1 VRGAGVTVPE
11 VPLPAGPGTPAGT
24 TRGLP
29 PLLPGPHLR
38 RLDVI
43 TVVATFGGLLF
54 GYDTG
59 VINGA
64 LDPMV
69 ADLGLTPA
77 SEGLVTSSLLVGAA
91 LGALATG
98 RLADRL
104 GRRRTL
110 VWLAVVFFL
119 GAVGSVVAP
128 TVEVMLPL
136 RFVLGAAV
144 GGASVTVPVYLAE
157 LAPTERR
164 GAITGRNE
172 IAIVVGQLAAFVI
185 NAVIGTVWGEHPG
198 VWRYMLAVQA
208 VPAVAL
214 FAGMLRMPE
223 SPRWLLTQGRE
234 DEALAVLRQVR
245 DHGRAAA
252 ELREVRDLVREEQA
266 VEQRR
271 AGWRDLRVPWV
282 RRLVL
287 VGVGVA
293 VVNQLGGINA
303 VMYYGTQLLRQSGFS
318 GDVALVANVL
328 NGVFSVLGMLVGL
341 RLINRVTRR
350 HLLLVGLTGII
361 FSHLMIALCS
371 AALPEGTTRSVAVTA
386 FLVLF
391 VGFNQSSV
399 GLVCWVILAELFP
412 LRVRGFA
419 IGLCV
424 FWNWTANAVISG
436 FFPTVVAGI
445 GVNGTF
451 LLFAAVN
458 VLSWLFVRFVLPETR
473 DRSLEQLEHDF
484 RGAAA

>member
-1 VRGAGVTVPE
+1 
-11 VPLPAGPGTPAGT
+11 
-24 TRGLP
+24 
-29 PLLPGPHLR
+29 
-38 RLDVI
+38 
-43 TVVATFGGLLF
+43 
-54 GYDTG
+54 
-59 VINGA
+59 
-64 LDPMV
+64 MV

-77 SEGLVTSSLLVGAA
+77 TEGLVTSSLLVGAA
-91 LGALATG
+91 IGALLCG
-98 RLADRL
+98 RLADRV
-104 GRRRTL
+104 GRRRAL
-110 VWLAVVFFL
+110 VGLAVVFFV
-119 GAVGSVVAP
+119 GALGSVVAP
-128 TVEVMLPL
+128 SFEVMAAT
-136 RFVLGAAV
+136 RFVLGLAV

-185 NAVIGTVWGEHPG
+185 NAVIGTVWSDHPG

-223 SPRWLLTQGRE
+223 SPRWLLSRGRE

-245 DHGRAAA
+245 DPGRAAA
-252 ELREVRDLVREEQA
+252 ELREVRDLVAHE
-266 VEQRR
+266 R
-271 AGWRDLRVPWV
+271 ADAARGQGGWAELRLAWV

-287 VGVGVA
+287 IGVGVA

-328 NGVFSVLGMLVGL
+328 NGVFSVLGMLIGL
-341 RLINRVTRR
+341 RVINRVTRR
-350 HLLLVGLTGII
+350 GLLLVGLTGII
-361 FSHLMIALCS
+361 ASHLLIALCS
-371 AALPEGTTRSVAVTA
+371 AAIPEGTGRSVAVTF

-424 FWNWTANAVISG
+424 FWNWAANAVISG
-436 FFPTVVAGI
+436 FFPSVVAGI

-451 LLFAAVN
+451 LLFAALN

-473 DRSLEQLEHDF
+473 DRSLEQLEEDF
-484 RGAAA
+484 RAARP

>member
-1 VRGAGVTVPE
+1 MTAAA
-11 VPLPAGPGTPAGT
+11 PAGHGPA
-24 TRGLP
+24 LP

-77 SEGLVTSSLLVGAA
+77 TEGLVTSSLLVGAA
-91 LGALATG
+91 LGALVTG
-98 RLADRL
+98 RLADRI

-110 VWLAVVFFL
+110 VALAVVFFL

-128 TVEVMLPL
+128 SVGVMLPM

-172 IAIVVGQLAAFVI
+172 IAIVIGQLAAFVI
-185 NAVIGTVWGEHPG
+185 NAVIGTVWSDHPG

-223 SPRWLLTQGRE
+223 SPRWLLARGRE
-234 DEALAVLRQVR
+234 EAALAVLREVR
-245 DHGRAAA
+245 DPERAAA
-252 ELREVRDLVREEQA
+252 ELGEVRALVEAERES
-266 VEQRR
+266 RR
-271 AGWRDLRVPWV
+271 GGWADLRLPWV

-287 VGVGVA
+287 IGVGVA

-328 NGVFSVLGMLVGL
+328 NGVFSVLGMLIGL

-350 HLLLVGLTGII
+350 RLLLVGLTGII
-361 FSHLMIALCS
+361 ASHLMIALCS

-399 GLVCWVILAELFP
+399 GLLCWVILAELFP

-419 IGLCV
+419 IGLSV

-473 DRSLEQLEHDF
+473 DRSLEQLEADF
-484 RGAAA
+484 RASSA

>member
-1 VRGAGVTVPE
+1 M
-11 VPLPAGPGTPAGT
+11 
-24 TRGLP
+24 
-29 PLLPGPHLR
+29 LPGPHLR

-77 SEGLVTSSLLVGAA
+77 TEGLVTSSLLVGAA
-91 LGALATG
+91 IGALLGG

-110 VWLAVVFFL
+110 VALAVVFFL

-128 TVEVMLPL
+128 SFEVMAVV
-136 RFVLGAAV
+136 RFLLGVAV

-185 NAVIGTVWGEHPG
+185 NAVIGTVWSDHPG

-214 FAGMLRMPE
+214 FVGMLRMPE
-223 SPRWLLTQGRE
+223 SPRWLLARGRD

-245 DHGRAAA
+245 DPGRAAA
-252 ELREVRDLVREEQA
+252 ELLEVRTAVEAEQA
-266 VEQRR
+266 
-271 AGWRDLRVPWV
+271 AGERGNGGWAELRLPWV

-287 VGVGVA
+287 IGVGVA

-328 NGVFSVLGMLVGL
+328 NGVFSVLGMLIGL
-341 RLINRVTRR
+341 RVINRVTRR
-350 HLLLVGLTGII
+350 GLLLVGLTGII
-361 FSHLMIALCS
+361 GSHLLIALSS
-371 AALPEGTTRSVAVTA
+371 AALPEGTGRSVAVTA

-419 IGLCV
+419 IGLSV
-424 FWNWTANAVISG
+424 FWNWTANAIISG
-436 FFPTVVAGI
+436 FFPSVVAGI

-451 LLFAAVN
+451 LLFAGVN

-473 DRSLEQLEHDF
+473 DRSLEQLEADF
-484 RGAAA
+484 RAARA

>member
-1 VRGAGVTVPE
+1 M
-11 VPLPAGPGTPAGT
+11 
-24 TRGLP
+24 
-29 PLLPGPHLR
+29 LPGPHLR

-77 SEGLVTSSLLVGAA
+77 TEGLVTSSLLVGAA
-91 LGALATG
+91 LGALLGG

-110 VWLAVVFFL
+110 VALAVVFFL
-119 GAVGSVVAP
+119 GAVGSVAAP
-128 TVEVMLPL
+128 SFEVMAVV
-136 RFVLGAAV
+136 RFLLGVAV

-185 NAVIGTVWGEHPG
+185 NAVIGTVWSDHPG

-214 FAGMLRMPE
+214 FVGMLRMPE
-223 SPRWLLTQGRE
+223 SPRWLLARGRD

-245 DHGRAAA
+245 DPGRAAA
-252 ELREVRDLVREEQA
+252 ELLEVRTA
-266 VEQRR
+266 VEAEHA
-271 AGWRDLRVPWV
+271 AGERGTGGWAELRLPWV

-287 VGVGVA
+287 IGVGVA

-328 NGVFSVLGMLVGL
+328 NGVFSVLGMLIGL
-341 RLINRVTRR
+341 RVINRVTRR
-350 HLLLVGLTGII
+350 GLLLVGLTGII
-361 FSHLMIALCS
+361 ASHLLIALSS
-371 AALPEGTTRSVAVTA
+371 AALPEGTGRSVAVTA

-419 IGLCV
+419 IGLSV
-424 FWNWTANAVISG
+424 FWNWTANAIISG
-436 FFPTVVAGI
+436 FFPSVVAGI

-451 LLFAAVN
+451 LLFAGVN

-473 DRSLEQLEHDF
+473 DRSLEQLEADF
-484 RGAAA
+484 RAARA

>member
-1 VRGAGVTVPE
+1 M
-11 VPLPAGPGTPAGT
+11 
-24 TRGLP
+24 
-29 PLLPGPHLR
+29 LPGPHLR

-77 SEGLVTSSLLVGAA
+77 TEGLVTSSLLVGAA
-91 LGALATG
+91 LGALVCG

-110 VWLAVVFFL
+110 VVLAVVFFL
-119 GAVGSVVAP
+119 GALGSVVAP
-128 TVEVMLPL
+128 SFEVMVPMRL
-136 RFVLGAAV
+136 VLGAAV

-172 IAIVVGQLAAFVI
+172 IAIVVGQLAAFVV
-185 NAVIGTVWGEHPG
+185 NAVIGTVWSDHPG

-223 SPRWLLTQGRE
+223 SPRWLLGRGRE

-245 DHGRAAA
+245 DPQRAAA
-252 ELREVRDLVREEQA
+252 ELLEVRALVAQERAEAA
-266 VEQRR
+266 V
-271 AGWRDLRVPWV
+271 AGGGWAELRLPWV

-287 VGVGVA
+287 IGVGVA

-303 VMYYGTQLLRQSGFS
+303 VMYYGTQLLRQTGFS

-328 NGVFSVLGMLVGL
+328 NGVFSVLGMLIGL
-341 RLINRVTRR
+341 RVINRVTRR
-350 HLLLVGLTGII
+350 ALLLTGLTGII
-361 FSHLMIALCS
+361 ASHLMIALCS
-371 AALPEGTTRSVAVTA
+371 AALPEGTARSVAVTL

-391 VGFNQSSV
+391 VGFNQASV
-399 GLVCWVILAELFP
+399 GLVCWVVLAELFP

-436 FFPTVVAGI
+436 FFPSVVAGI

-451 LLFAAVN
+451 LAFAGLN
-458 VLSWLFVRFVLPETR
+458 VLSWLFVRYVLPETR
-473 DRSLEQLEHDF
+473 DRSLEQLEEDF
-484 RGAAA
+484 RAARA

>member
-1 VRGAGVTVPE
+1 MSTASAPVRT
-11 VPLPAGPGTPAGT
+11 
-24 TRGLP
+24 LP
-29 PLLPGPHLR
+29 PLTPGPHLR

-69 ADLGLTPA
+69 TDLGLTPA
-77 SEGLVTSSLLVGAA
+77 TEGLVTSSLLIGAA
-91 LGALATG
+91 IGALVCG
-98 RLADRL
+98 RLADRI
-104 GRRRTL
+104 GRRPAL
-110 VWLAVVFFL
+110 VALAVVFFL
-119 GAVGSVVAP
+119 GAVGSVFAP
-128 TVEVMLPL
+128 SFEVMVPV

-172 IAIVVGQLAAFVI
+172 IAIVVGQLAAFVV
-185 NAVIGTVWGEHPG
+185 NAVIGTIWSGHPD

-208 VPAVAL
+208 LPAVAL
-214 FAGMLRMPE
+214 FVGMLRMPE
-223 SPRWLLTQGRE
+223 SPRWLLANGRE
-234 DEALAVLRQVR
+234 DEALAVLREVR
-245 DHGRAAA
+245 DPERAAA
-252 ELREVRDLVREEQA
+252 ELLEVRAL
-266 VEQRR
+266 VEQEHTGSGQRR
-271 AGWRDLRVPWV
+271 GGWADLRLAWV

-287 VGVGVA
+287 VGIGVA
-293 VVNQLGGINA
+293 LINQLGGINA

-318 GDVALVANVL
+318 GDVALVVNVL
-328 NGVFSVLGMLVGL
+328 NGVFSVVGMLIGL
-341 RLINRVTRR
+341 RMINRVTRR
-350 HLLLVGLTGII
+350 GLLLFGLTGII
-361 FSHLMIALCS
+361 ASHLLIAFCS
-371 AALPEGTTRSVAVTA
+371 AALPDGTGRSVAVTV

-424 FWNWTANAVISG
+424 FWNWIANAVISG
-436 FFPTVVAGI
+436 FFPSVVAGI

-451 LLFAAVN
+451 LIFAAVN
-458 VLSWLFVRFVLPETR
+458 VGSWLFVRFVLPETR
-473 DRSLEQLEHDF
+473 DRSLEQLEEDF
-484 RGAAA
+484 RVGVRG

>member
-1 VRGAGVTVPE
+1 VTAGPAR
-11 VPLPAGPGTPAGT
+11 PAGPAGAAP
-24 TRGLP
+24 RALP

-77 SEGLVTSSLLVGAA
+77 TEGLVASSLLVGAA
-91 LGALATG
+91 IGALLCG
-98 RLADRL
+98 RLADRV

-110 VWLAVVFFL
+110 VVLAVVFFA
-119 GAVGSVVAP
+119 GALGSVVAP
-128 TVEVMLPL
+128 SFEVMAAT
-136 RFVLGAAV
+136 RFVLGLAV

-185 NAVIGTVWGEHPG
+185 NAVIGTVWSDHAG

-214 FAGMLRMPE
+214 FVGMLRMPE
-223 SPRWLLTQGRE
+223 SPRWLLSRGR
-234 DEALAVLRQVR
+234 DDDALAVLRQVR
-245 DHGRAAA
+245 DPGRAAA
-252 ELREVRDLVREEQA
+252 ELVEVRTLVAHERADA
-266 VEQRR
+266 VRGQG
-271 AGWRDLRVPWV
+271 GWSELRLAWV

-287 VGVGVA
+287 IGVGVA

-303 VMYYGTQLLRQSGFS
+303 VMYYGTQLLRESGFS

-328 NGVFSVLGMLVGL
+328 NGVFSVFGMLIGL

-350 HLLLVGLTGII
+350 GLLLVGLTGII
-361 FSHLMIALCS
+361 ASHLMIALCS
-371 AALPEGTTRSVAVTA
+371 AAIPEGTARSVAVTA

-424 FWNWTANAVISG
+424 FWNWAANAVISG
-436 FFPTVVAGI
+436 FFPSVVAGI

-473 DRSLEQLEHDF
+473 DRSLEQLEEDF
-484 RGAAA
+484 RAARP

>member
-1 VRGAGVTVPE
+1 M
-11 VPLPAGPGTPAGT
+11 
-24 TRGLP
+24 
-29 PLLPGPHLR
+29 PGPHLR

-77 SEGLVTSSLLVGAA
+77 TEGLVTSSLLVGAA
-91 LGALATG
+91 IGALLCG
-98 RLADRL
+98 RLADRV

-110 VWLAVVFFL
+110 VALAVVFFV
-119 GAVGSVVAP
+119 GALGSVVAP
-128 TVEVMLPL
+128 SFEVMAAT
-136 RFVLGAAV
+136 RFVLGLAV

-185 NAVIGTVWGEHPG
+185 NAVIGTVWSDHPG

-214 FAGMLRMPE
+214 FVGMLRMPE
-223 SPRWLLTQGRE
+223 SPRWLLSRGRE
-234 DEALAVLRQVR
+234 DDALAVLRQVR
-245 DHGRAAA
+245 DPGRAAA
-252 ELREVRDLVREEQA
+252 ELREVRDLVALERTDAARGQG
-266 VEQRR
+266 
-271 AGWRDLRVPWV
+271 GWAELRLAWV

-287 VGVGVA
+287 IGVGVA

-328 NGVFSVLGMLVGL
+328 NGVFSVLGMLIGL
-341 RLINRVTRR
+341 RVINRVTRR
-350 HLLLVGLTGII
+350 GLLLVGLTGII
-361 FSHLMIALCS
+361 ASHLLIALCS
-371 AALPEGTTRSVAVTA
+371 AAIPEGTGRSVAVTF

-424 FWNWTANAVISG
+424 FWNWAANAVISG
-436 FFPTVVAGI
+436 FFPSVVAGI

-451 LLFAAVN
+451 LLFAALN

-473 DRSLEQLEHDF
+473 DRSLEQLEEDF
-484 RGAAA
+484 RAARP

>member
-1 VRGAGVTVPE
+1 VTAGPAR
-11 VPLPAGPGTPAGT
+11 PAGPAGAAP
-24 TRGLP
+24 RALP

-77 SEGLVTSSLLVGAA
+77 TEGLVTSSLLVGAA
-91 LGALATG
+91 IGALLCG
-98 RLADRL
+98 RLADRV
-104 GRRRTL
+104 GRRRAL
-110 VWLAVVFFL
+110 VGLAVVFFV
-119 GAVGSVVAP
+119 GALGSVVAP
-128 TVEVMLPL
+128 SFEVMAAT
-136 RFVLGAAV
+136 RFVLGLAV

-185 NAVIGTVWGEHPG
+185 NAVIGTVWSDHPG

-223 SPRWLLTQGRE
+223 SPRWLLSRGRE

-245 DHGRAAA
+245 DPGRAAA
-252 ELREVRDLVREEQA
+252 ELREVRDLVAHE
-266 VEQRR
+266 R
-271 AGWRDLRVPWV
+271 ADAARGQGGWAELRLAWV

-287 VGVGVA
+287 IGVGVA

-328 NGVFSVLGMLVGL
+328 NGVFSVLGMLIGL
-341 RLINRVTRR
+341 RVINRVTRR
-350 HLLLVGLTGII
+350 GLLLVGLTGII
-361 FSHLMIALCS
+361 ASHLLIALCS
-371 AALPEGTTRSVAVTA
+371 AAIPEGTGRSVAVTF

-424 FWNWTANAVISG
+424 FWNWAANAVISG
-436 FFPTVVAGI
+436 FFPSVVAGI

-451 LLFAAVN
+451 LLFAALN

-473 DRSLEQLEHDF
+473 DRSLEQLEEDF
-484 RGAAA
+484 RAARP

>member
-1 VRGAGVTVPE
+1 MSTVPGGSGA
-11 VPLPAGPGTPAGT
+11 PRAA
-24 TRGLP
+24 LP
-29 PLLPGPHLR
+29 PVQPGPHLR

-64 LDPMV
+64 LEPMV

-77 SEGLVTSSLLVGAA
+77 TEGVVTSSLLVGAA
-91 LGALATG
+91 LGALVTG
-98 RLADRL
+98 RLADRI

-110 VWLAVVFFL
+110 VALAVVFFL
-119 GAVGSVVAP
+119 GALGCVVAP
-128 TVEVMLPL
+128 TYEVMVPM
-136 RFVLGAAV
+136 RFLLGAAV
-144 GGASVTVPVYLAE
+144 GGASITVPVYLAE
-157 LAPTERR
+157 LSPTERR

-172 IAIVVGQLAAFVI
+172 IAIVIGQLAAFVI
-185 NAVIGTVWGEHPG
+185 NAVIGITWSDHPA

-214 FAGMLRMPE
+214 FVGMLRMPE
-223 SPRWLLTQGRE
+223 SPRWLLARGRD
-234 DEALAVLRQVR
+234 DEALAVLHQVR
-245 DHGRAAA
+245 DPARAAA
-252 ELREVRDLVREEQA
+252 ELDEVRGLVDAE
-266 VEQRR
+266 R
-271 AGWRDLRVPWV
+271 AEHQGRASWSELRVPWV

-328 NGVFSVLGMLVGL
+328 NGVFSVVGMLIGL
-341 RLINRVTRR
+341 RVINRVTRR
-350 HLLLVGLTGII
+350 GLLLVGLTGII
-361 FSHLMIALCS
+361 ASHLMIALCS
-371 AALPEGTTRSVAVTA
+371 AAIPEGTGRSVAVTV

-412 LRVRGFA
+412 LRIRGFA
-419 IGLCV
+419 IGLSV
-424 FWNWTANAVISG
+424 FWNWTANAIISG
-436 FFPTVVAGI
+436 FFPSVVAGI

-473 DRSLEQLEHDF
+473 DSSLEQLEADF
-484 RGAAA
+484 RAARA

>member
-1 VRGAGVTVPE
+1 VRRRGVTA
-11 VPLPAGPGTPAGT
+11 PAPTPAPGA
-24 TRGLP
+24 RGRALP
-29 PLLPGPHLR
+29 PILPGPHLR

-91 LGALATG
+91 IGALLCG
-98 RLADRL
+98 RLADRV
-104 GRRRTL
+104 GRRRAL
-110 VWLAVVFFL
+110 VLLAVVFFL
-119 GAVGSVVAP
+119 GAVGSVLAP
-128 TVEVMLPL
+128 SLEVMLPM

-157 LAPTERR
+157 VAPTERR

-172 IAIVVGQLAAFVI
+172 IAIVVGQLAAFVV
-185 NAVIGTVWGEHPG
+185 NAVIGTVWSDHDG

-223 SPRWLLTQGRE
+223 SPRWLLARGRE

-245 DHGRAAA
+245 DPGRAAA
-252 ELREVRDLVREEQA
+252 ELREVRALVDAERAEQA
-266 VEQRR
+266 RE
-271 AGWRDLRVPWV
+271 AGGWAELRLPWV

-287 VGVGVA
+287 IGVGVA

-328 NGVFSVLGMLVGL
+328 NGVFSVLGMLIGL
-341 RLINRVTRR
+341 HLINRVPRR
-350 HLLLVGLTGII
+350 SLLLVGLTGII
-361 FSHLMIALCS
+361 ASHLMIALCS
-371 AALPEGTTRSVAVTA
+371 AVLPEGTARSVAVTA

-399 GLVCWVILAELFP
+399 GLVCWVVLAELFP
-412 LRVRGFA
+412 LRLRGFA

-424 FWNWTANAVISG
+424 FWNWTVNAVISG
-436 FFPTVVAGI
+436 FFPSVVHGI

-451 LLFAAVN
+451 LAFAGLN

-473 DRSLEQLEHDF
+473 DRSLEQLEEDF
-484 RGAAA
+484 RVASRA

>member
-1 VRGAGVTVPE
+1 MSAVDASAAAPTPRR
-11 VPLPAGPGTPAGT
+11 PLPPM
-24 TRGLP
+24 
-29 PLLPGPHLR
+29 LPGPHLR

-77 SEGLVTSSLLVGAA
+77 TEGLVTSSLLVGAA
-91 LGALATG
+91 IGALLGG

-110 VWLAVVFFL
+110 VALAVVFFL

-128 TVEVMLPL
+128 SFEVMAVV
-136 RFVLGAAV
+136 RFLLGVAV

-185 NAVIGTVWGEHPG
+185 NAVIGTVWSDHPG

-214 FAGMLRMPE
+214 FVGMLRMPE
-223 SPRWLLTQGRE
+223 SPRWLLARGRD

-245 DHGRAAA
+245 DPGRAAA
-252 ELREVRDLVREEQA
+252 ELLEVRTA
-266 VEQRR
+266 VEAEHA
-271 AGWRDLRVPWV
+271 AGERGNGGWAELRLPWV

-287 VGVGVA
+287 IGVGVA

-328 NGVFSVLGMLVGL
+328 NGVFSVLGMLIGL
-341 RLINRVTRR
+341 RVINRVTRR
-350 HLLLVGLTGII
+350 GLLLVGLTGII
-361 FSHLMIALCS
+361 ASHLLIALSS
-371 AALPEGTTRSVAVTA
+371 AALPEGTGRSVAVTA

-419 IGLCV
+419 IGLSV
-424 FWNWTANAVISG
+424 FWNWTANAIISG
-436 FFPTVVAGI
+436 FFPSVVAGI

-451 LLFAAVN
+451 LLFAGVN

-473 DRSLEQLEHDF
+473 DRSLEQLEADF
-484 RGAAA
+484 RAARA

>member
-1 VRGAGVTVPE
+1 V
-11 VPLPAGPGTPAGT
+11 
-24 TRGLP
+24 LP
-29 PLLPGPHLR
+29 PILPGPHLR

-91 LGALATG
+91 LGALLCG
-98 RLADRL
+98 RLADRV
-104 GRRRTL
+104 GRRRAL
-110 VWLAVVFFL
+110 LLLAVVFFL
-119 GAVGSVVAP
+119 GAVGSVLAP
-128 TVEVMLPL
+128 SLEVMLPM

-185 NAVIGTVWGEHPG
+185 NAVIGTVWSGHDG

-208 VPAVAL
+208 VPALAL

-223 SPRWLLTQGRE
+223 SPRWLLARGRQ
-234 DEALAVLRQVR
+234 DEALAVLREVR
-245 DHGRAAA
+245 DPGRAAA
-252 ELREVRDLVREEQA
+252 ELLEVRALVDAERAEQH
-266 VEQRR
+266 RGTG
-271 AGWRDLRVPWV
+271 GWSELRLPWV

-287 VGVGVA
+287 IGVGVA

-328 NGVFSVLGMLVGL
+328 NGVFSVLGMLIGL
-341 RLINRVTRR
+341 RLINRVPRR
-350 HLLLVGLTGII
+350 SLLLVGLTGII
-361 FSHLMIALCS
+361 ASHLMIALCS
-371 AALPEGTTRSVAVTA
+371 AVLPEGTARSVAVTG

-399 GLVCWVILAELFP
+399 GLLCWVILAELFP

-436 FFPTVVAGI
+436 FFPSVVASL

-451 LLFAAVN
+451 LVFAGLN

-473 DRSLEQLEHDF
+473 DRSLEQLEEDF
-484 RGAAA
+484 RVASRA

>member
-1 VRGAGVTVPE
+1 MSHPAGAGPRRT
-11 VPLPAGPGTPAGT
+11 
-24 TRGLP
+24 LP

-77 SEGLVTSSLLVGAA
+77 TEGLVTSSLLVGAA
-91 LGALATG
+91 LGALVCG

-110 VWLAVVFFL
+110 VVLAVVFFL
-119 GAVGSVVAP
+119 GALGSVVAP
-128 TVEVMLPL
+128 SFEVMVPMRL
-136 RFVLGAAV
+136 VLGAAV

-172 IAIVVGQLAAFVI
+172 IAIVVGQLAAFVV
-185 NAVIGTVWGEHPG
+185 NAVIGTVWSDHPG

-223 SPRWLLTQGRE
+223 SPRWLLGRGRE

-245 DHGRAAA
+245 DPQRAAA
-252 ELREVRDLVREEQA
+252 ELLEVRALVAQERAEAA
-266 VEQRR
+266 VGGGG
-271 AGWRDLRVPWV
+271 GWAELRLPWV

-287 VGVGVA
+287 IGVGVA

-303 VMYYGTQLLRQSGFS
+303 VMYYGTQLLRQTGFS

-341 RLINRVTRR
+341 RVINRVTRR
-350 HLLLVGLTGII
+350 ALLLTGLTGII
-361 FSHLMIALCS
+361 ASHLMIALCS
-371 AALPEGTTRSVAVTA
+371 AALPEGTARSVAVTL

-391 VGFNQSSV
+391 VGFNQASV
-399 GLVCWVILAELFP
+399 GLVCWVVLAELFP
-412 LRVRGFA
+412 LRVRGLA

-436 FFPTVVAGI
+436 FFPSVVAGI

-451 LLFAAVN
+451 LAFAGLN
-458 VLSWLFVRFVLPETR
+458 VLSWLFVRYVLPETR
-473 DRSLEQLEHDF
+473 DRSLEQLEEDF
-484 RGAAA
+484 RAARA

>member
-1 VRGAGVTVPE
+1 VT
-11 VPLPAGPGTPAGT
+11 APGSTPASGA
-24 TRGLP
+24 RGRALP
-29 PLLPGPHLR
+29 PILPGPHLR

-91 LGALATG
+91 IGALLCG
-98 RLADRL
+98 RLADRV
-104 GRRRTL
+104 GRRRAL
-110 VWLAVVFFL
+110 VLLAVVFFL
-119 GAVGSVVAP
+119 GAVGSVLAP
-128 TVEVMLPL
+128 SLEVMLPM

-157 LAPTERR
+157 VAPTERR

-172 IAIVVGQLAAFVI
+172 IAIVVGQLAAFVV
-185 NAVIGTVWGEHPG
+185 NAVIGTVWSDHDG
-198 VWRYMLAVQA
+198 VWRSMLAVQA

-223 SPRWLLTQGRE
+223 SPRWLLARGRQ

-245 DHGRAAA
+245 DPGRAAA
-252 ELREVRDLVREEQA
+252 ELLEVRALVDAERAEQA
-266 VEQRR
+266 RGTG
-271 AGWRDLRVPWV
+271 GWAELRLPWV

-287 VGVGVA
+287 IGVGVA

-328 NGVFSVLGMLVGL
+328 NGVFSVLGMLIGL
-341 RLINRVTRR
+341 RLINRVPRR
-350 HLLLVGLTGII
+350 SLLLVGLTGII
-361 FSHLMIALCS
+361 ASHLMIALCS
-371 AALPEGTTRSVAVTA
+371 AVLPEGTARSVAVTA

-399 GLVCWVILAELFP
+399 GLVCWVVLAELFP

-436 FFPTVVAGI
+436 FFPSVVQGI

-451 LLFAAVN
+451 LAFAGLN

-473 DRSLEQLEHDF
+473 DRSLEQLEEDF
-484 RGAAA
+484 RVASRA